1 MMEKRIVHYLNTEAK
16 LGAGA
21 GVTGV
26 VMPLVFSSPS
36 FFKCERV
43 FLGCAFILQ
52 FTLYQST
59 FKKRSIKA
67 APYTGV
73 LLDIKSVDDRNS
85 WQEKCSMGG
94 KTGTMFRYIFV

>member
-36 FFKCERV
+36 SLKCERV

-52 FTLYQST
+52 FTYTSP
-59 FKKRSIKA
+59 IKA